1 MSDDQLRSQ
10 IHENYSISNLN
21 TGEKYTN
28 HHFIQVE
35 PIGTFKRPSSPVKH
49 QQIIDIQPN
58 IIVQH
63 QRATS
68 KPDSEANIRVS
79 STKLP
84 LSEVYVEQDNNG
96 AQLSNIESMHTNNA
110 NDTGSTIKQYVNE
123 QQGRRGSLPSPP
135 SPVTEELN
143 RVWRNKYSMRSPT
156 TSQVVRKNTKTNRPP
171 GRLKN
176 YEDESDSESTAT
188 ETPSR
193 EDGT

>member
-10 IHENYSISNLN
+10 MHENYSISNLN

-28 HHFIQVE
+28 HHYIQVE
-35 PIGTFKRPSSPVKH
+35 PISTFKRPSSPVKH

-68 KPDSEANIRVS
+68 KPDSESNIRVS

-96 AQLSNIESMHTNNA
+96 AQISNIETMYANNA

-123 QQGRRGSLPSPP
+123 QQGRRGSLSSPP

-143 RVWRNKYSMRSPT
+143 RIWRNKHSMRSPT